1 MKKSTTYY
9 FEIEVLRADLRLPI
23 DKEGVYH
30 NYNTDYE
37 GEPAGE
43 DFGLNLEEATKTA
56 QEVANDYQTT
66 AKVVVW
72 VDCRDDND
80 LDVSIVKTT
89 LAEVEPEE
97 DGD

>member
-1 MKKSTTYY
+1 MDCTFTINYKNWR
-9 FEIEVLRADLRLPI
+9 IE
-23 DKEGVYH
+23 EE
-30 NYNTDYE
+30 T
-37 GEPAGE
+37 AGE
-43 DFGLNLEEATKTA
+43 DFGLDLEEVTKTA

-97 DGD
+97 DED